1 MQPVSPVPVS
11 GARGCR
17 CRADLIG
24 CDGLRQT
31 RAALVSTSRWAARRP
46 WRSRHTGNQLSD
58 HDSQTSHTKWHSEP
72 YGFEIIGRG
81 QNKRKGEIISVF
93 FSPYID
99 ALRTVHLVCCEAVT
113 VSSCLADNMAKGI
126 HLKQRKTTRQG
137 QSARDANT
145 RSQTKQSQ
153 TTRQRRKQGR
163 RKQTTTT
170 DVQTRDDKRTIKHI
184 TKPVSSWLCSKA

>member
-1 MQPVSPVPVS
+1 MQPVSPVPIS

-58 HDSQTSHTKWHSEP
+58 HDSQTSRTKWHSEP

-81 QNKRKGEIISVF
+81 QNKRKGEKKKCF

-126 HLKQRKTTRQG
+126 HLKHRKNNTTR
-137 QSARDANT
+137 SERVRCERKVANKAKSDETTKKKARSKKANNN
-145 RSQTKQSQ
+145 K
-153 TTRQRRKQGR
+153 RRHRDR
-163 RKQTTTT
+163 RTNT
-170 DVQTRDDKRTIKHI
+170 
-184 TKPVSSWLCSKA
+184 

>member
-24 CDGLRQT
+24 CDGLRQM
-31 RAALVSTSRWAARRP
+31 RAALVSTSRWAACRP

-58 HDSQTSHTKWHSEP
+58 HDSQTSRTKWHSEP

-81 QNKRKGEIISVF
+81 QNKRKGGSVF
-93 FSPYID
+93 VSPYID

-126 HLKQRKTTRQG
+126 HLKQNKTTRHG
-137 QSARDANT
+137 H
-145 RSQTKQSQ
+145 KQSKV
-153 TTRQRRKQGR
+153 RRHDKEESKVEESKQ
-163 RKQTTTT
+163 Q
-170 DVQTRDDKRTIKHI
+170 
-184 TKPVSSWLCSKA
+184 